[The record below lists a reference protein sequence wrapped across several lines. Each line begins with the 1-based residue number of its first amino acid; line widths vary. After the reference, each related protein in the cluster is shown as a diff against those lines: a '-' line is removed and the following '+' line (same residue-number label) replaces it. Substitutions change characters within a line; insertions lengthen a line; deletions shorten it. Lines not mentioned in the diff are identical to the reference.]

1 MRAQFKCRC
10 NRRNVANMLHM
21 LGKDEVD
28 GVIAELG
35 KVDVNC
41 DFCNKHYAFD
51 ALDVAALF
59 ASNVADINSDL
70 GHQLLAA
77 LQFLGQNPTFDKTQ
91 LNEVWR

>member
-21 LGKDEVD
+21 LGEAEVNS
-28 GVIAELG
+28 VIAELG

-41 DFCNKHYAFD
+41 DFCNQQYQFD

-70 GHQLLAA
+70 AH
-77 LQFLGQNPTFDKTQ
+77 
-91 LNEVWR
+91 